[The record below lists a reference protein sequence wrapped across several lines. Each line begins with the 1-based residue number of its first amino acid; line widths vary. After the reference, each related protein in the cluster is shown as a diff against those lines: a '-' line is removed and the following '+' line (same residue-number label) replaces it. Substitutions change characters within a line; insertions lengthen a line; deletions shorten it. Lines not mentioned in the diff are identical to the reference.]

1 MLHPFNIEDTLFKR
15 PKFLLYVSILYKSI
29 FIPSPA
35 PSLFYIRPKF
45 SHTRPH
51 ANSDGDDDR
60 ARTAAMTTTMAITM
74 MTMATTTMT
83 MRMYIFYYAVIHQ
96 PRSFEWADP
105 AVDAS

>member
-35 PSLFYIRPKF
+35 PFLFYIRPKF

-83 MRMYIFYYAVIHQ
+83 MRMYIFY
-96 PRSFEWADP
+96 
-105 AVDAS
+105 